1 MTIIGNDF
9 FQNKVCK
16 DSKIV
21 LFFFSL
27 IFYSKQ
33 CQTDNSSFLEKAF
46 EYFLEHES
54 FFKLRMKVALSIFE
68 IDRLT
73 E

>member
-1 MTIIGNDF
+1 MVSSKTRYARNPKLYYF
-9 FQNKVCK
+9 FT
-16 DSKIV
+16 
-21 LFFFSL
+21 L
-27 IFYSKQ
+27 ICYSKQ
-33 CQTDNSSFLEKAF
+33 CQTDNSSVLEKAF
-46 EYFLEHES
+46 EYLLEHES

>member
-21 LFFFSL
+21 LFFYVNLLF
-27 IFYSKQ
+27 
-33 CQTDNSSFLEKAF
+33 KAM
-46 EYFLEHES
+46 S
-54 FFKLRMKVALSIFE
+54 N
-68 IDRLT
+68 
-73 E
+73 